1 MHKFFRMRIIF
12 LAAILFFCV
21 PVKSQ
26 TILSPGF
33 GSSHQSDNFLN
44 NSRIHDSASAP
55 KWFFSTYRGISTS
68 VSFFKGGSA
77 SIFSA
82 PMGLQL
88 NRRLNNNLY
97 AFANAT
103 IAPSYISM
111 NPSFITG
118 GFNKNFSANNS
129 RQNSFGLYPAVSVG
143 LMYVNDAKTF
153 SISGSISAERST
165 YPLLP
170 FYSGN
175 NTPFFRQPDRK

>member
-1 MHKFFRMRIIF
+1 MRIIF
-12 LAAILFFCV
+12 LLATFFFCV
-21 PVKSQ
+21 TAKSQ
-26 TILSPGF
+26 TILSPGI
-33 GSSHQSDNFLN
+33 GNYSQSTALSNSSRL
-44 NSRIHDSASAP
+44 HDSLTAP
-55 KWFFSTYRGISTS
+55 KWFFRTYRGISTS
-68 VSFFKGGSA
+68 VSFFKGGHA
-77 SIFSA
+77 SVFSA

-103 IAPSYISM
+103 IAPSYISIS
-111 NPSFITG
+111 PSFVTG
-118 GFNKNFSANNS
+118 GFSKNFSGNNS

-170 FYSGN
+170 YYPN
-175 NTPFFRQPDRK
+175 NTPFIPAGR

>member
-1 MHKFFRMRIIF
+1 MRIIF
-12 LAAILFFCV
+12 LAATFFFCITA
-21 PVKSQ
+21 KSQ
-26 TILSPGF
+26 TILSTGIGNYP
-33 GSSHQSDNFLN
+33 QSNVLSN
-44 NSRIHDSASAP
+44 NSRIHDSVSAP

-68 VSFFKGGSA
+68 VSFFKGGHA
-77 SIFSA
+77 SVFSA

-103 IAPSYISM
+103 IAPSYISIS
-111 NPSFITG
+111 PSFLTG
-118 GFNKNFSANNS
+118 GLGKNFSSNS

-170 FYSGN
+170 YYPN
-175 NTPFFRQPDRK
+175 NTPFIPAGR